1 MSTAEEKA
9 AAKADKNIAGQRFG
23 RLTAVEPLEGP
34 KQWAK
39 QWKCRCDCGN
49 TCIVYYWNLMRG
61 HTKSCGCLKSPDL
74 TGRRFGMLTVLR
86 RSDRTAPRGKRRVLL
101 WECRCDCGAIT
112 YKATDILRNNYQS
125 SCALCASKHA
135 AKAAREAA
143 GYIGGTQISRIK
155 EMKLTA
161 ANTSGVRGVYYEK
174 KSNKWRARLRFK
186 GKIMDFGTYERFED
200 AVAARKAAERQY
212 FGTFLEEEL
221 R

>member
-39 QWKCRCDCGN
+39 QWKCRCDCG
-49 TCIVYYWNLMRG
+49 
-61 HTKSCGCLKSPDL
+61 
-74 TGRRFGMLTVLR
+74 
-86 RSDRTAPRGKRRVLL
+86 
-101 WECRCDCGAIT
+101 AIT
-112 YKATDILRNNYQS
+112 YKATDILRNNSQS

-135 AKAAREAA
+135 VKAAREAA

-212 FGTFLEEEL
+212 FGTFLQGSFMK
-221 R
+221 